1 MSTHATHFHLFDT
14 TLGLCGVAWNGRGL
28 VAVQLPE
35 KDRAATE
42 RRLATKSQ
50 GTPAQPP
57 AWVAV
62 LIDDIRKYCA
72 GEKIDF
78 SAIAVDLG
86 AMDDF
91 RQKLYTALREV
102 AFGGTITY
110 GELAKRLDLPGW
122 EGARD
127 VGEAMGRNPMPIVI
141 PCHRVLAAGN
151 KPGGFS
157 AYGGTTTKKKLL
169 ALEGVDL
176 DKPER
181 AAKADK
187 VKQDTPRL
195 PGL

>member
-1 MSTHATHFHLFDT
+1 MTDTAHYHLFET
-14 TLGLCGVAWNGRGL
+14 ALGLCGVAWKDRAL
-28 VAVQLPE
+28 VGVQLPE
-35 KDRAATE
+35 KDREATE
-42 RRLATKSQ
+42 RRLAAKSK
-50 GTPAQPP
+50 GTPAEPP
-57 AWVAV
+57 AWVAG
-62 LIDDIRKYCA
+62 LIEDICKYCA

-78 SAIAVDLG
+78 SAVAVDLH

-91 RQKLYTALREV
+91 RQRLYAALREV
-102 AFGGTITY
+102 AFGQTVTY
-110 GELAKRLDLPGW
+110 GELAKQLDLSGW

-176 DKPER
+176 DTPKK
-181 AAKADK
+181 AAKQDNA
-187 VKQDTPRL
+187 KQDTPRL

>member
-1 MSTHATHFHLFDT
+1 MTDTAHYHLFDT
-14 TLGLCGVAWNGRGL
+14 SLGLCGVAWNGRGL
-28 VAVQLPE
+28 VGVQLPE
-35 KDRAATE
+35 KDPAATE
-42 RRLATKSQ
+42 RRLAAKSH
-50 GTPAQPP
+50 GMPAQPP
-57 AWVAV
+57 AWVAA
-62 LIDDIRKYCA
+62 LIEDIRKYCA

-91 RQKLYTALREV
+91 RQRLYSALREV
-102 AFGGTITY
+102 AFGRTVTY
-110 GELAKRLDLPGW
+110 GELAKRLDLSGW

-176 DKPER
+176 DKPEKG
-181 AAKADK
+181 AKPHK
-187 VKQDTPRL
+187 TQPDTPRL